1 MKSQSHAE
9 VVWGFLRT
17 AIKLTVLLAGIVG
30 LAGLVFGWRTAEAF
44 GTALLRTGM
53 FVIFFACV
61 MVMGGSSAR
70 VQDVGAFALTGA
82 GDPSENLMR
91 ISESRLSSFGCFL
104 QLLVAGLGL
113 VVLGYLVPVIWLLIE
128 YVFGSAS

>member
-1 MKSQSHAE
+1 MKSQRNVD
-9 VVWGFLRT
+9 VVWGFLRK
-17 AIKLTVLLAGIVG
+17 AIKLAVILTGIVG
-30 LAGLVFGWRTAEAF
+30 LAGLVLGWHTAEAY

-53 FVIFFACV
+53 FVIFFACI
-61 MVMGGSSAR
+61 MVVGGASAR

-91 ISESRLSSFGCFL
+91 ISESRLSSLGCFL

-113 VVLGYLVPVIWLLIE
+113 VMLGYLVPVLWWLLGYMIH
-128 YVFGSAS
+128 SS

>member
-1 MKSQSHAE
+1 MKSQDYAE

-17 AIKLTVLLAGIVG
+17 AIKLDVILAGIVG
-30 LAGLVFGWRTAEAF
+30 LASLVLGWRTAEGY
-44 GTALLRTGM
+44 GTALLRTGSLI
-53 FVIFFACV
+53 IFFACV
-61 MVMGGSSAR
+61 MVMGGFSAR

-113 VVLGYLVPVIWLLIE
+113 VVLGYLVPVLWLLLGYMIH
-128 YVFGSAS
+128 SR

>member
-1 MKSQSHAE
+1 MKSQDYAE

-17 AIKLTVLLAGIVG
+17 AIKLDVILAGIVG
-30 LAGLVFGWRTAEAF
+30 LASLVLGWRTAEGY
-44 GTALLRTGM
+44 GTALLRTGSLI
-53 FVIFFACV
+53 IFFACV
-61 MVMGGSSAR
+61 MVMGGFSAR

-104 QLLVAGLGL
+104 QLLAAGLGL
-113 VVLGYLVPVIWLLIE
+113 VVLGYLVPVLWLLLGYMIH
-128 YVFGSAS
+128 S